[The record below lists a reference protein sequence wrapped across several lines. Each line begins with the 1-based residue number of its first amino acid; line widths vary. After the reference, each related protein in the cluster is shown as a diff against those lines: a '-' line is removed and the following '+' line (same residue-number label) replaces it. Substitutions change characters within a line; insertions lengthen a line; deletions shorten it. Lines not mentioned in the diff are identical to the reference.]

1 MTMRNLFTLLAVLL
15 MCGLFLGINSCSS
28 VSDDVLGTAA
38 SDDVGDDEG
47 EDEGEDEGD
56 DEGDDESA
64 SDCPGVGDEEM
75 IDSVEVLPGDTCT
88 LVNRIVVN
96 DILVGRGATLNVH
109 GVSIGGD
116 IFSDTGAMAIVVD
129 QGSALRGSI
138 ILALVTGETTV
149 DSSIVAGDIH
159 IKRNTG
165 LITLSNNEIF
175 GTVELLQNTG
185 GAYVIS
191 NQITSILNC
200 EDNVPAPRGQNNSA
214 ASMEGQCQNF

>member
-1 MTMRNLFTLLAVLL
+1 MTMRNLLTMLAVLL

-28 VSDDVLGTAA
+28 VSDDVLGTGGTAA

-47 EDEGEDEGD
+47 D
-56 DEGDDESA
+56 DETEA
-64 SDCPGVGDEEM
+64 ECPGVGDEEM
-75 IDSVEVLPGDTCT
+75 IDSVNVLPGDTCT
-88 LVNRIVVN
+88 LNNRIVVN
-96 DILVGRGATLNVH
+96 DIVVGRGATLNVH

-149 DSSIVAGDIH
+149 DSSTVAGDIH
-159 IKRNTG
+159 IKKNTG

-200 EDNVPAPRGQNNSA
+200 EDNVPAPRGQDNSA